1 MRRGVLTSILAVAAL
16 TAAAAPARAQRTTGE
31 IVGTVTDESSAVLP
45 GVTVTIRGAG
55 VAGAPSVITTATG
68 AYRFPALPPGDYD
81 LEFVLQGFTTL
92 RRERIPVGVGA
103 VIDLPVQL
111 KVSTLSETVTV
122 TGESPVVNIASTT
135 VSTNYNHEWVLEA
148 PIRRFSFFDLVN
160 SAPGVSATSTLG
172 SSTSATSLGSSIND
186 NVYAIDG
193 TDLSSPISGTAW
205 PWPNGDAIQEIE
217 VMQLGASAEYGD
229 AVGAVFNVVT
239 RQGSNQFH
247 GDGSYYV
254 LTDGMTG
261 RNTTTAQECQG
272 VSNCPASGLPYH
284 RDQWRDTT
292 WQLSGPFV
300 RDKFWFFGSFQYQHD
315 YDSQP
320 GTDPA
325 TPALSQSKR
334 VFYKFNYNITPN
346 HRIMHGYH
354 DDYWSFPGV
363 PSALT
368 APSTVSIGHGDN
380 PTPNVV
386 YTGVLTQ
393 KTFIEARLAGYY
405 GKDSTDPQDPSQP
418 RVAPQFRNL
427 DTGALTGGI
436 YSWNDEKVW
445 RTGVSGKISHFA
457 DKFLGGSHDVK
468 LGVQYSGGGQD
479 TVTGRND
486 YLYITG
492 GRPQYGVVRQPYHLG
507 GYTRLTGVYVDD
519 TYRLSQVTFNLG
531 LRYDHS
537 KAMYPSFPILDAKG
551 NPTGQSAPGNDD
563 VYHWD
568 VVSPRIGINWKPTQ
582 SGTTVIKGYY
592 GRLYRALYLSDFT
605 AAGPSITPLYDVD
618 VAPNGSYPSAPA
630 CSSPAA
636 GCTALSSN
644 ANLRIDPGYKDPHT
658 NEYIVQFEQE
668 LMPNFGLQVNYVHK
682 DGYDYPGWQDITG
695 QYSLVPY
702 VDNRGTDASGR
713 TVNVYKLLSP
723 AAQSLFLMTNARG
736 PSGETMFNRYNGV
749 TVTGTKRMSHRW
761 QGTFSLV
768 VSKSEGR
775 EPSSILGARSSQSTT
790 PGAFGR
796 FNDGPNDWI
805 NTDGLLIGDR
815 PVIAKAQIVYG
826 LPWNITA
833 SANVQHQTG
842 RPWGRQIRVSGLG
855 FPSAPTIY
863 MEPLDGSRRVP
874 NLDLIDARVQKSF
887 DVPNTTLRAD
897 IYLDLLNLTNADTTE
912 NVGSRLGTSSSLG
925 LPTSFILP
933 RRGMLGL
940 RFRF

>member
-1 MRRGVLTSILAVAAL
+1 MRRCVPGLGLLVLVLLSIAV
-16 TAAAAPARAQRTTGE
+16 PAHAQRTTGE
-31 IVGTVTDESSAVLP
+31 IVGTVTDESSAILP
-45 GVTVTIRGAG
+45 GVTVTIRGVG
-55 VAGAPSVITTATG
+55 VAGAPSVVTSPTG
-68 AYRFPALPPGDYD
+68 AFRFPALPPGDYD

-92 RRERIPVGVGA
+92 RREKIPVGVGA
-103 VIDLPVQL
+103 VIDLSVQL

-205 PWPNGDAIQEIE
+205 PWPNADAIQEIE

-239 RQGSNQFH
+239 RQGGNEFH
-247 GDGSYYV
+247 GDGSYYI
-254 LTDGMTG
+254 LTDGLTG
-261 RNTTTAQECQG
+261 RNTTVAQECQG
-272 VSNCPASGLPYH
+272 VSNCPSTGLPYH

-292 WQLSGPFV
+292 WQASGPFI
-300 RDKFWFFGSFQYQHD
+300 RDKFWFFGSFQYQND
-315 YDSQP
+315 FDSQP

-325 TPALSQSKR
+325 YPAKSTSRR

-386 YTGVLTQ
+386 YTGVLSQ

-405 GKDSTDPQDPSQP
+405 GKDSTDPQQAGQP
-418 RVAPQFRNL
+418 RVQQRFNNL
-427 DTGALTGGI
+427 DTGAITGGI

-457 DKFLGGSHDVK
+457 DRFLGGSHDVK

-492 GRPQYGVVRQPYHLG
+492 GRAQYGFVRQPYHLG
-507 GYTRLTGVYVDD
+507 GYTRMTGVYADD

-537 KAMYPSFPILDAKG
+537 RAMYPAFPILDSQG
-551 NPTGQSAPGNDD
+551 NPTGQSAAGNDD

-568 VVSPRIGINWKPTQ
+568 VVSPRIGVNWQPSK
-582 SGTTVIKGYY
+582 SATTVVKAYY
-592 GRLYRALYLSDFT
+592 GRLYRSIYLSDFT
-605 AAGPSITPLYDVD
+605 AAVPSITPLYNVD
-618 VAPNGSYPSAPA
+618 VAPNGSYPSAVA
-630 CSSPAA
+630 CGAGAA
-636 GCTALSSN
+636 GCTAVSSI
-644 ANLRIDPGYKDPHT
+644 ANLRIDPNYKDPHT
-658 NEYIVQFEQE
+658 NEYIVQVEQQVMAD
-668 LMPNFGLQVNYVHK
+668 LGLQVNYVHK

-695 QYSLVPY
+695 QYGIVPY
-702 VDNRGTDASGR
+702 VDSRGTGATGQ

-723 AAQSLFLMTNARG
+723 ASQSIFLMTNAVG

-749 TVTGTKRMSHRW
+749 TMTATKRMSHRW

-768 VSKSEGR
+768 LSKSEGR
-775 EPSSILGARSSQSTT
+775 EPSSISGPRSSQSTT
-790 PGAFGR
+790 PASFGR
-796 FNDGPNDWI
+796 FNDGPNDWV
-805 NTDGLLIGDR
+805 NSEGLLIADR
-815 PVIAKAQIVYG
+815 PVIAKAQIIYG
-826 LPWNITA
+826 LPWNITV
-833 SANVQHQTG
+833 SGNLQHQTG
-842 RPWGRQIRVSGLG
+842 RPWARQIRVSGLG
-855 FPSAPTIY
+855 FPASPTVY
-863 MEPLDGSRRVP
+863 VEDLDGSRRVP
-874 NLDLIDARVQKSF
+874 NLDLFDMRVQKSF
-887 DVPNTTLRAD
+887 ELGHSMRAD
-897 IYLDLLNLTNADTTE
+897 AYLDLLNLTNADTTE
-912 NVGSRLGTSSSLG
+912 NVGSRLGTSSSFA

-933 RRGMLGL
+933 RRGMIGL